1 VKKNPYLL
9 SKASISLFL
18 NQVVDREKFVV
29 LGASGWL
36 GTTFVALAS
45 KAEHDLLLVGSHS
58 RAVLIDNEEFV
69 VQEYDFEAIERFAPT
84 VLIDFAFLTP
94 EHLESTSEQEYQKV
108 NEMLLQQALNI
119 FALPSVSHGLFS
131 SSGAAVYPKDAM
143 LGAYSDNPY
152 GYLKRKTEELV
163 IEASERLGK
172 KSIVI
177 RPWSLS
183 GTMVMKE
190 HDFAFSSFVRQS
202 FGEQIQLKSKNQ
214 VNRRYVAVEDFLALA
229 LAKLFSTSK
238 TSEILDSGGELIS
251 LVDLARKIAKLQD
264 HEVAVVSSQSSKGSS
279 DNYYSDNKKWVN
291 ECAVFNF
298 APETLTEQI
307 SRNIHF
313 YRFKGQ

>member
-1 VKKNPYLL
+1 
-9 SKASISLFL
+9 
-18 NQVVDREKFVV
+18 VV

-152 GYLKRKTEELV
+152 GYLKRRTEELAL
-163 IEASERLGK
+163 EAAERLEK
-172 KSIVI
+172 KAVVI

-183 GTMVMKE
+183 GTMVTKE
-190 HDFAFSSFVRQS
+190 YEFAFSSFVKQS
-202 FGEQIQLKSKNQ
+202 FGDEIHVKSPNL
-214 VNRRYVAVEDFLALA
+214 VSRRYVAAEDFLAVS
-229 LAKLFSTSK
+229 LAKLFSRS
-238 TSEILDSGGELIS
+238 SLFELLDSGGELVS
-251 LVDLARKIAKLQD
+251 LVELAQKVADSQP
-264 HEVAVVSSQSSKGSS
+264 HEVTVVSQQSN
-279 DNYYSDNKKWVN
+279 DEVTDRYYSDNVQWVR
-291 ECAVFNF
+291 ECEAFGFV
-298 APETLTEQI
+298 PETLIEQI
-307 SRNIHF
+307 SRNVNFH
-313 YRFKGQ
+313 RLENGT